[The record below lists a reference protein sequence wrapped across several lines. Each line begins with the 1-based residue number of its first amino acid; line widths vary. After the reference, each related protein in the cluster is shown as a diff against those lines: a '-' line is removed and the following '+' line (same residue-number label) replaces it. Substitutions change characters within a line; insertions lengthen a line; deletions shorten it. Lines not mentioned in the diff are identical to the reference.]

1 MTGAPADL
9 PGTADDGHVELLPPW
24 PRTDL
29 VLSNGT
35 FSLREAAPVD
45 PATVEPALFV
55 HGLGGSA
62 TNWTD
67 LMGLLR
73 DRVDGVAVDLPG
85 FGWTP
90 PPRDGD
96 WTPRRNAESLAEL
109 IDLRF
114 GGRPVHLFGNSMGG
128 AVAVQLAARFPHL
141 VRTLTLVSPAL
152 PKTGVRRSN
161 AHLPVIAVPGIGTRL
176 MKRYLEVEPDRR
188 ARATIG
194 VCFADPDSVPPT
206 RMAEA
211 VEEVKRRD
219 RLPYVADAFLQSLR
233 GLLATY
239 LDRGPERPWK
249 LAETITCPTLLVY
262 GRRDKLVNPIHA
274 HTKAFPDVRVLVL
287 PHAGHVSQ
295 IEQPALVFEAFAH
308 LLQHVPPR
316 PLRVGTA

>member
-1 MTGAPADL
+1 MTGTPADL
-9 PGTADDGHVELLPPW
+9 PRTTDDLLAALLPPW
-24 PRTDL
+24 PRSDV

-35 FSLREAAPVD
+35 FSVREAPPVD
-45 PATVEPALFV
+45 PSTAEPALFV

-67 LMGLLR
+67 LMALLR
-73 DRVDGVAVDLPG
+73 DRVDGVAVELPG
-85 FGWTP
+85 FGWSP

-96 WTPRRNAESLAEL
+96 WSPRRSAESLAEL
-109 IDLRF
+109 IQMRF
-114 GGRPVHLFGNSMGG
+114 DGRPVHLFGNSMGG
-128 AVAVQLAARFPHL
+128 AVTVQLAARHPEL

-176 MKRYLEVEPDRR
+176 MNRYLELDPHRR
-188 ARATIG
+188 ARATVD
-194 VCFADPDSVPPT
+194 VCFADPASVPEQ
-206 RMAEA
+206 RMLEA

-219 RLPYVADAFLQSLR
+219 QLPYVADAFLQSLR

-239 LDRGPERPWK
+239 LDRSPERPWK
-249 LAETITCPTLLVY
+249 LAEGITCPTLLVY
-262 GRRDKLVNPIHA
+262 GRRDKLVDPIHA

-295 IEQPALVFEAFAH
+295 IEQPVLVAEAWSH
-308 LLQHVPPR
+308 LLQ
-316 PLRVGTA
+316 